1 MQSTMPKVRVA
12 VIGAGEAGRAHA
24 YGFRNLRTFYHPA
37 SPEVELVA
45 VVDVDRA
52 FADQLCQRFEFD
64 RVETSWEAVAAA
76 DDVDAVSI
84 AIPQFEHLG
93 VVKAMLEAGKH
104 VFCEKPLAMN
114 AADAFELYQAA
125 LKAGV
130 IHQVGFNQRH
140 APAVAAIRELIR
152 DGRLGTPSL
161 FLGRYL
167 ADHGRD
173 RTVPFSW
180 LHDIELAGG
189 GSLYDL
195 GSHVLDS
202 ARTICGDVRAVRGA
216 MLRIEISERPIVADL
231 TNPLRIPPAGQGRGN
246 VTGETRRVTTDDTAL
261 FIASFDNGCT
271 GVFTTSR
278 VATGI
283 KNSIGFTVVGTGGAA
298 TFDWERLDE
307 FGFAPGDAE
316 AFTAGFIR
324 VVVGPQHPYL
334 GEVLLMP
341 EAGLGHGMADTFV
354 FKMHDFVMAVASG
367 TPNPDVADFGDGY
380 ANSLVLEAV
389 KLSAEREGSEVVIED
404 VRNDA
409 EAAS

>member
-1 MQSTMPKVRVA
+1 MAPTMPKVRVA

-24 YGFRNLRTFYHPA
+24 YGFRNLRTLYHPA
-37 SPEVELVA
+37 PPEVDLVA
-45 VVDVDRA
+45 VVDAERA
-52 FADQLCQRFEFD
+52 FADQLCQRYEFD
-64 RVETSWEAVAAA
+64 RVETSWEAVAEA
-76 DDVDAVSI
+76 DDVDAVSV
-84 AIPQFEHLG
+84 AIPNFEHLD
-93 VVKAMLEAGKH
+93 VVKAMLDAGKH
-104 VFCEKPLAMN
+104 VMCEKPLAIN
-114 AADAFELYQAA
+114 AADAFKLYQAA
-125 LKAGV
+125 LEGDV
-130 IHQVGFNQRH
+130 IHQVGFNHRH
-140 APAVAAIRELIR
+140 TPAVAAIRELVR
-152 DGRLGTPSL
+152 DGRIGIPTQILS
-161 FLGRYL
+161 RYL

-173 RTVPFSW
+173 RTIPFSW
-180 LHDIELAGG
+180 RDDIELAGG

-202 ARTICGDVRAVRGA
+202 ARTICGDVHAVRGA
-216 MLRIEISERPIVADL
+216 TLRIEINER
-231 TNPLRIPPAGQGRGN
+231 RS
-246 VTGETRRVTTDDTAL
+246 VTGETKRVTTDDTAF

-283 KNSIGFTVVGTGGAA
+283 KNSIGFTLIGTKGAA
-298 TFDWERLDE
+298 TFDWERLGE

-341 EAGLGHGMADTFV
+341 EAGLGHGIADTFV
-354 FKMHDFVMAVASG
+354 FKMHDFVVAVASG

-389 KLSAEREGSEVVIED
+389 KLSAERDGSEVLIED
-404 VRNDA
+404 VRTDA
-409 EAAS
+409 EAASP